1 MPLCDVHWFSNVL
14 QKHVGAHVIL
24 PECGEPPFPTYYL
37 LHGLSDDYTGWTRR
51 TRLESY
57 ARDLPLIIVMPD
69 GFRGFYTDNAEG
81 PAYTW
86 YIAGELVAFVERNF
100 QVKRTRDARCI
111 GGLSMGGYGALR
123 VALSHPD
130 RYASANSHSG
140 ALLYGARNAVRSPSP
155 LTPAEQRHIFGPT
168 PAGSDHD
175 LLALAERAKAS
186 GGALPELLLDCGTD
200 DHLLADSRAVHKALT
215 RLGIA
220 HEYREFPGA
229 HDWDY
234 WDVHVRDALA
244 FHAKVLGIAP
254 QPQVEPDE

>member
-1 MPLCDVHWFSNVL
+1 MPLCDVHWFSSVL

-24 PECGEPPFPTYYL
+24 PEVGEPPFATYYL
-37 LHGLSDDYTGWTRR
+37 LHGLSDDHTGWTRR
-51 TRLESY
+51 TRIESY

-81 PAYTW
+81 PAYSR
-86 YIAGELVAFVERNF
+86 YIADELLAFVERNF
-100 QVKRTRDARCI
+100 PAKPTRTARCI
-111 GGLSMGGYGALR
+111 GGLSMGGYGAFR
-123 VALSHPD
+123 TALAHPD

-140 ALLYGARNAVRSPSP
+140 ALLYGARNAIRDSSP
-155 LTPAEQRHIFGPT
+155 LTPTEQRHIFGPA

-175 LLALAERAKAS
+175 LLALAKRARQS
-186 GGALPELLLDCGTD
+186 GPLPELLLDCGTE
-200 DHLLADSRAVHKALT
+200 DHLLGDSRAVHEGLT

-234 WDVHVRDALA
+234 WDAHVRDALA
-244 FHAKVLGIAP
+244 FHAHVLGISP
-254 QPQVEPDE
+254 QPRIEPSE